1 MPARKRMEAPTGT
14 HKERLRHVA
23 QMLVAEIG
31 APGPEY
37 TEETAARA
45 VAEVRRLR
53 DVLRKEGHGYAM
65 VHGRPFKETP

>member
-1 MPARKRMEAPTGT
+1 MPTRERMEAPTGT

-23 QMLVAEIG
+23 QMLIAEIG

-53 DVLRKEGHGYAM
+53 EVLRKAGYDYA
-65 VHGRPFKETP
+65 VVRGRRAD